1 MKYEDPTLDVT
12 LFTRLD
18 IIRTSEDPDL
28 GTDFGD
34 GGTIDP
40 NNY

>member
-1 MKYEDPTLDVT
+1 MKYENPTLDVM
-12 LFTRLD
+12 LFTRSD

-34 GGTIDP
+34 GGSLDGS
-40 NNY
+40 Y